1 MNKIKYLLPLVFAV
15 FFFASGLTAQQS
27 YTVNE
32 AIDYA
37 VKNHANVKNA
47 NLDILNASA
56 RVSEIKAMGLPHL
69 NSNVNYTNNFQIA
82 RVFLPAKT
90 FDPTAKEG
98 DVIAAKFGVAHS
110 GNAGISLSQLI
121 FDGSYTLGLRAADV
135 YKELSTKTLVQ
146 TKQQIAENVAKAY
159 YAILVNDERIK
170 LLQTNIGR
178 LDSLIRDTKAM
189 NVQGFVE
196 KLDVQRLEVQANN
209 LKTETKNIERLQ
221 ELGQYL
227 LKFQMGLNIE
237 EPITLKDKLSEISIN
252 EIQPSELNEFK
263 YASRMEYSILQTQQ
277 RLAELDLKNQKATAL
292 PRVTLN
298 GNYGYN
304 TGRPGFSDLITKP
317 WFSNGNLGLGVQIP
331 IFDGFARKYK
341 TIQSENNLQKLK
353 NSYSLLENTIDMQ
366 IKQANISLKN
376 SWESLQE
383 NQKNMDL
390 AKEIVRVSKIKYKQ
404 GVGTNLEVL
413 NAEAALKE
421 SQTNY
426 FTSLYN
432 ALIAKVDL
440 DKAQGKLYN

>member
-1 MNKIKYLLPLVFAV
+1 MNKIKQIYTIIFAT
-15 FFFASGLTAQQS
+15 FFIINNTIGQDKYSVS
-27 YTVNE
+27 E
-32 AIDYA
+32 AIGYA
-37 VKNHANVKNA
+37 IKNHASVKNA
-47 NLDILNASA
+47 NLDIANASA
-56 RVSEIKAMGLPHL
+56 RVSEIKAIGLPQI
-69 NSNVNYTNNFQIA
+69 NAGVNYTNNYQIA

-90 FDPTAKEG
+90 FDPMAKDG
-98 DVIAAKFGVAHS
+98 DVIAAKFGVANS

-121 FDGSYTLGLRAADV
+121 FDGSYTLGLKAADV
-135 YKELSTKTLVQ
+135 YKELSAKTLIQ

-159 YAILVNDERIK
+159 YGILVNEERIK
-170 LLQTNIGR
+170 LLQINIGR
-178 LDSLIRDTKAM
+178 LDSLIRDTRAM

-237 EPITLKDKLSEISIN
+237 TPIILTDKLSEIKLS
-252 EIQPSELNEFK
+252 EIMPSELNEFK
-263 YASRMEYSILQTQQ
+263 YTSRMEYSILQTQQ
-277 RLAELDLKNQKATAL
+277 HLAELDLKNQKAAAL
-292 PRVTLN
+292 PRVILS
-298 GNYGYN
+298 GSYGFN
-304 TGRPGFSDLITKP
+304 SGRPSFGDLFTKP
-317 WFSNGNLGLGVQIP
+317 WFSNGSLGLGVQVP

-341 TIQSENNLQKLK
+341 TIQSENNLQKVK
-353 NSYSLLENTIDMQ
+353 NSYSLIENSIDMQ
-366 IKQANISLKN
+366 IKQANIALKN

-404 GVGTNLEVL
+404 GVGTNLEIL

-440 DKAQGKLYN
+440 DKAQGKL